1 VTSEKERSLPE
12 EPKTPKEIKNKTFF
26 ELWSDSRWGTES
38 EENKDIYEPKQAQM
52 IVTRAGRRVQ
62 PVIRDD
68 MIYYK

>member
-1 VTSEKERSLPE
+1 MTIEKERSLPE

-38 EENKDIYEPKQAQM
+38 EENKDIYEQKEARM
-52 IVTRAGRRVQ
+52 TMTRAGRRVR
-62 PVIRDD
+62 PVMRDD